1 MQKFKDIISEL
12 MGESNFVTANNI
24 NKMNLP
30 EATGLYCIRVILINF
45 LILYEK
51 HSLTSIVAR
60 FEIA

>member
-30 EATGLYCIRVILINF
+30 EETGLYCIKVIDVNNSGFYGENPRDI
-45 LILYEK
+45 
-51 HSLTSIVAR
+51 S
-60 FEIA
+60 